1 MKKTNNKLPI
11 KEVRCTFEIAINF
24 EFRMCCAKLHQFR
37 SVSFV
42 QSILIVVKYGSCWFL
57 SQKYFSALQINRKKL
72 DSY

>member
-1 MKKTNNKLPI
+1 MKKTNKKLPI

-42 QSILIVVKYGSCWFL
+42 QSILIVVKYGWCWFL